1 MSDTCETIKV
11 ADAKAPG
18 GYVVINADE
27 FDPKK
32 QKEWVE
38 PKAEAEPEVK
48 PEAGPNPKK

>member
-1 MSDTCETIKV
+1 MSDTVETIRV

-32 QKEWVE
+32 QKEWTE
-38 PKAEAEPEVK
+38 PVKTEAK
-48 PEAGPNPKK
+48 SDDKSK